1 MNDIQNRTDVQTLVD
16 RFYDRVKADELLAP
30 VFQHVDWPKHLP
42 VMYDFW
48 ASMLLGEQSYR
59 GNPFQ
64 RHLHLAIGAA
74 HFERWL
80 QLFWQTVDAHFVG
93 DKADEAKSRARSIA
107 MVWQH
112 KLGLPVR

>member
-1 MNDIQNRTDVQTLVD
+1 MSDIQNRADIQTLVD
-16 RFYDRVKADELLAP
+16 RFYERVKADVLLGP

-64 RHLHLAIGAA
+64 RHLHLAIGPI

-80 QLFWQTVDAHFVG
+80 QLFWQTVDANFAG
-93 DKADEAKSRARSIA
+93 EKAEEAKSRARSIA

-112 KLGLPVR
+112 KMGLPVR